1 MSQARPRPRPVSTAG
16 RLQAVLAVLMLSL
29 LVVCARALDL
39 QVVRPQYYQEKGKDK
54 SVVEVPLPTQR
65 GSVYDTNGEVL
76 AVSTQAISLVV
87 DPKQLLAQPER
98 IPGVAAALQLDPQS
112 FVQELRSRAH
122 SRYWIPQGL
131 SRMRP
136 EEAEARWAALP
147 PRKKNQ
153 ERDVSRELDWQRW
166 FPAGEAAAHLTGF
179 TNNKGVGLE
188 GLERHRESHLAGSPG
203 LKRVLRDAH
212 GGVLAELDLI
222 EPVRYGLD
230 LQLSIDL
237 RVQYLA
243 YRALQEA
250 VRLHAGQEVSTNP
263 TTGSMV
269 VLDIPT
275 GHVLAMVNYPSF
287 NPNASIDRGEAN
299 RNQAVSDLL
308 EPGSTIKPFTIA
320 AALLSGKFQP
330 DTVIPIGG
338 KRAVINRHTVTDVKA
353 SDQLTVTGVLARSS
367 NIGSSRMMIELQPQ
381 DVHSLFRS
389 FGFGERTGSDFAN
402 EAAGKVPHVSEWRGP
417 LPVTL
422 SYGYGMQA
430 TVLQLAQAYAV
441 FGNHGRFRPVSL
453 YKGMVHEERAIID
466 PELAHSVLGM
476 LEAAVL
482 PPMGTGTAAQIP
494 NYRVAGK
501 TGTTKLSEGR
511 RGYASGRY
519 ASLFAGIVPVSTPR
533 LVGVVVINDPKGR
546 DYYGGAVA
554 APVFAKVMEGALRLL
569 NVPPDNLGG
578 RGLDFAAL
586 SAEQRRDLAAE
597 GFGEAEESPQ

>member
-1 MSQARPRPRPVSTAG
+1 MSQARPRPRPVSTTG

-54 SVVEVPLPTQR
+54 SVTAVPLPTQR
-65 GSVYDTNGEVL
+65 GSVYDANGEVL
-76 AVSTQAISLVV
+76 AVSTQAISIVV

-98 IPGVAAALQLDPQS
+98 IPGVAGALQLDPQG
-112 FVQELRSRAH
+112 FGQELRARAH
-122 SRYWIPQGL
+122 LRHWIPPGL

-136 EEAEARWAALP
+136 DDAEVRLAALP
-147 PRKKNQ
+147 PLQKKQ
-153 ERDVSRELDWQRW
+153 VRDVYRELDWHRW

-179 TNNKGVGLE
+179 INSKGVGVE
-188 GLERHRESHLAGSPG
+188 GLERQRELHLAGSPG

-212 GGVLAELDLI
+212 GGVLADLDLI

-237 RVQYLA
+237 RIQFLA

-250 VRLHAGQEVSTNP
+250 VRHHAGQQESPNP

-269 VLDIPT
+269 ILDIPT
-275 GHVLAMVNYPSF
+275 GQVLAMVNYPSF
-287 NPNASIDRGEAN
+287 NPNASIDRGEA
-299 RNQAVSDLL
+299 RLNQAVSDLL

-338 KRAVINRHTVTDVKA
+338 KRVVINRHTVTDVKA

-367 NIGSSRMMIELQPQ
+367 NIGSSRMMIELQPEN
-381 DVHSLFRS
+381 VHSLFRS
-389 FGFGERTGSDFAN
+389 FGFGERTGTEFAN
-402 EAAGKVPHVSEWRGP
+402 ESAGKLPPVNEWRGP

-441 FGNHGRFRPVSL
+441 FGDHGRFRPVSL
-453 YKGMVHEERAIID
+453 YKGMVHEARAIID
-466 PELAHSVLGM
+466 PELAQAVLGM

-519 ASLFAGIVPVSTPR
+519 ASLFAGIVPVNAPR

-586 SAEQRRDLAAE
+586 NAEQRRELAAE
-597 GFGEAEESPQ
+597 GFGDEAELR